1 MKPSDPLVH
10 TFRPGGSEDSDPSD
24 QLDYLPLP
32 REINSYSKPLLP
44 EPEAVKNLSRAMEAM
59 AWLQGALGHYRV
71 GGQPRALDISTLDAH
86 NRDLVNQILGEGEVS
101 VLYRGEFSARIQESV
116 LAGVWRTFYL
126 DQQHSPVRD
135 IIEVCDAPSL
145 ARSPAAN
152 HSTDL
157 LFLATNAPADAS
169 NARPILVEI
178 QERLA
183 QRSARQPAHV
193 INLTLL
199 PLSESELAF
208 LDQALGIG
216 PIRLLSRGY
225 GDCRIDSTGMAGV
238 WWVRYFNAADKLI
251 LNTLE
256 VVDLPAV
263 ACAAQEDLDDSR
275 QRLGDIL
282 DAYR

>member
-1 MKPSDPLVH
+1 MKPSDPSVH
-10 TFRPGGSEDSDPSD
+10 IFRPGRPENAEPSD
-24 QLDYLPLP
+24 QLDILPMP
-32 REINSYSKPLLP
+32 RDINSYKKPLLP
-44 EPEAVKNLSRAMEAM
+44 EVESVDNLTRAMEAM
-59 AWLQGALGHYRV
+59 AWLQEALAGYRV
-71 GGQPRALDISTLDAH
+71 GAESRALDITTLDAQ

-101 VLYRGEFSARIQESV
+101 VLYRGDFAARIQEAV

-126 DQQHSPVRD
+126 DREGNPSRD
-135 IIEVCDAPSL
+135 VIEVCDAPLL
-145 ARSPAAN
+145 ARSPASD
-152 HSTDL
+152 HLTDL
-157 LFLATNAPADAS
+157 ADRAANAPTDAA

-178 QERLA
+178 QEKLEH
-183 QRSARQPAHV
+183 RSAALPAHV

-199 PLSESELAF
+199 PLSESELQF

-216 PIRLLSRGY
+216 PIRILSRGY
-225 GDCRIDSTGMAGV
+225 GDCRIDSTGVAGV

-263 ACAAQEDLDDSR
+263 ACAAQEDLDDSCE
-275 QRLGDIL
+275 RLRDIL